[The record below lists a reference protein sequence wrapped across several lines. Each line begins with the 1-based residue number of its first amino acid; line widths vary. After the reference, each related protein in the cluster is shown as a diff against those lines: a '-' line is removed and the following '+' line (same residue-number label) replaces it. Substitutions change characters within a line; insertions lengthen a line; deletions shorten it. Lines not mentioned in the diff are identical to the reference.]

1 LLCVA
6 RLAFVGT
13 DGIEK
18 DGTQCGRTKMWKNTC
33 NCKKTGEKNL
43 GDVFVPVMDG
53 MNSWNIYLCEG
64 TVPSATTVQK
74 LRSVVQNIFTNRRLF

>member
-18 DGTQCGRTKMWKNTC
+18 DGTQCGPTKMWKNTC

-43 GDVFVPVMDG
+43 GDVFVPVMD
-53 MNSWNIYLCEG
+53 E
-64 TVPSATTVQK
+64 
-74 LRSVVQNIFTNRRLF
+74 

>member
-33 NCKKTGEKNL
+33 NCKKTGGKNL
-43 GDVFVPVMDG
+43 GDVFVPVMD
-53 MNSWNIYLCEG
+53 E
-64 TVPSATTVQK
+64 
-74 LRSVVQNIFTNRRLF
+74 